1 MDFEF
6 HIKGTRCV
14 AVDGYSLHANTFCDV
29 HERAKLERL
38 VGYVAR
44 PPLAEGRL
52 SIRQN
57 GDVTYKLKNPYQDG
71 TTHVIFT
78 PIEFLEKL
86 AALVPKPRAHLV
98 RYAGVFSRHSSL
110 RPLIVPKKLREAKEN
125 QDNTSEVTT
134 KKAPSEQSKSWA
146 KLLKRVF
153 NIDVSHCSH
162 CRGGNVK
169 IVAAIM
175 ERKVIVKILN
185 HLGLSAEAPK
195 QHPARAP
202 PQSNFNWGA

>member
-57 GDVTYKLKNPYQDG
+57 GDVTYKLKNPY
-71 TTHVIFT
+71 
-78 PIEFLEKL
+78 
-86 AALVPKPRAHLV
+86 
-98 RYAGVFSRHSSL
+98 
-110 RPLIVPKKLREAKEN
+110 
-125 QDNTSEVTT
+125 
-134 KKAPSEQSKSWA
+134 
-146 KLLKRVF
+146 
-153 NIDVSHCSH
+153 
-162 CRGGNVK
+162 
-169 IVAAIM
+169 
-175 ERKVIVKILN
+175 
-185 HLGLSAEAPK
+185 
-195 QHPARAP
+195 
-202 PQSNFNWGA
+202 